1 MPALTSR
8 PILANVSFRNTLT
21 FFVERSFPKIV
32 HFFLRPSETY
42 AMRPAHSAA
51 DRPIVNPIRTAADWN
66 RHRAAC
72 AADPGAFH
80 GEVAKREIHWFHGD
94 LNAWIVFDDAAQA
107 WKGFHA
113 KTGQEVAC
121 TLPSDFAPWRTA
133 LDASDAPFYRW
144 FSGGLTNACFNE
156 VDRHVLAG
164 HGDEPAFFFEGDRW
178 DQSLN
183 DGRGGPVVS
192 YAVSRKKLLL
202 ETVKAAIV
210 LQKLGLRAGDRIA
223 INLPN
228 IMEQIYFTEAAKRLG
243 VIYTPVF
250 GGFSAKTLSDRIH
263 NSGARIVITS
273 DGGYRNA
280 QIVPYKEAYT
290 DKALDDYIAV
300 ETALDLVRETL
311 AKMAADGAFSSPD
324 LVIETVCGVV
334 RDTIGQEIT
343 VERADVMRGVG
354 AALSQLRALSSREKS
369 GIRTAVAK
377 RLVSTPPRVEAV
389 LVVKHTGQDIIWRPN
404 RDRWTYELLA
414 EATAD
419 LLQSAENLGHNL
431 LDESALLALPDADFI
446 KTLYALSRP
455 TPVDAEFPLFF
466 IYTSGSTG
474 KPKGVVHVHG
484 GYVSGVAHTMKSAF
498 NAQPGDVLYVIADPG
513 WITGQS
519 YLISAALTTRTTSV
533 IAEGAPVF
541 PNAGRFTSIIERYK
555 VNIFKAGSTFLKGIM
570 TDRQNQADV
579 EEYDRSSLHV
589 ATFCAEPTS
598 PAVQQFGMDVI
609 CPTYINSYWA
619 TEHGGIVWT
628 HFYGNEDFPLRADA
642 HTYPLPWVLG
652 DVWIAEETDEKG
664 TVTRHRPAE
673 DEEKGEIVI
682 TAPYPYLA
690 RTIWGDV
697 EGFSVATAHGGVA
710 VDAAWKGDLE
720 RYASIYWTRW
730 NGTFAYTQ
738 GDFARKYAD
747 GGFSLHGRSDDVIN
761 VSGHR
766 IGTEEIEGAVL
777 RDKQVNP
784 NSVVGNVI
792 VIGAPHREK
801 GQTPVAFILTPE
813 DRKLTVEDE
822 RRLSE
827 LVRQEK
833 GLTAVPSDYIEVK
846 AFPETRSGKYM
857 RRFLKNMLFDEPLG
871 DVTALK
877 NPESLTEIRAK
888 ISAWREKT
896 RLLEEQRV
904 FETYRYVRVQ
914 YFDAVKA
921 GPNAPAARIAVATVT
936 NPPVNALNERSL
948 DELITVIDHLARRD
962 DVKAVIFTGDG
973 TKSFVAG
980 ADIKQL
986 LDFKTVDEALPLPNN
1001 AHLAF
1006 SKIEHMNK
1014 PVIAAVNGVALGGGN
1029 EFQLACHYTVA
1040 EPTAVFGQP
1049 EIRLNLIPGY
1059 GGTQRLPRLLA
1070 MRRERSP
1077 LKSDSAGQ

>member
-1 MPALTSR
+1 MTFTS
-8 PILANVSFRNTLT
+8 
-21 FFVERSFPKIV
+21 
-32 HFFLRPSETY
+32 
-42 AMRPAHSAA
+42 SAA
-51 DRPIVNPIRTAADWN
+51 GRRIVNPVRTATDWN
-66 RHRAAC
+66 QQREAC
-72 AADPGAFH
+72 RTNPGAFH
-80 GEVAKREIHWFHGD
+80 GDIAKREIHWLHPESG
-94 LNAWIVFDDAAQA
+94 AWITFDGSGWSGFDFATGEAKTIDLPADFNPWTTAFDDS
-107 WKGFHA
+107 
-113 KTGQEVAC
+113 E
-121 TLPSDFAPWRTA
+121 API
-133 LDASDAPFYRW
+133 YRW
-144 FSGGLTNACFNE
+144 FSGGVTNACFNE

-183 DGRGGPVVS
+183 DGRGGPVVW
-192 YAVSRKKLLL
+192 YPVSRKKLMF
-202 ETVKAAIV
+202 ETVKATMA
-210 LQKLGLRAGDRIA
+210 LQKLGLKTGDRIA

-243 VIYTPVF
+243 IIYTPVF

-290 DKALDDYIAV
+290 DKALDDYLAV
-300 ETALDLVRETL
+300 EAALE
-311 AKMAADGAFSSPD
+311 
-324 LVIETVCGVV
+324 IV
-334 RDTIGQEIT
+334 RDTIEMITEKSTFGWSGEDFHHTVIDIICDTVKETIGGDIT

-354 AALSQLRALSSREKS
+354 TAIAQLRPLSSKAKS
-369 GIRTAVAK
+369 TIRTAVAK
-377 RLVSTPPRVEAV
+377 ALVATPPRVDAV
-389 LVVKHTGQDIIWRPN
+389 LVVKHTGQDITWRD
-404 RDRWTYELLA
+404 RDRWAGDFLNEAGNELLA
-414 EATAD
+414 TAKSFGFDVADEA
-419 LLQSAENLGHNL
+419 
-431 LDESALLALPDADFI
+431 ALLALPTADFV
-446 KTLYALSRP
+446 KTLYAHSRP
-455 TPVDAEFPLFF
+455 VPVDAEYPLFF

-484 GYVSGVAHTMKSAF
+484 GYVSGIAHTMKVAF
-498 NAQPGDVLYVIADPG
+498 NAQAGDVMYVIADPG

-519 YLISAALTTRTTSV
+519 YLISASLTTRVTSV

-541 PNAGRFTSIIERYK
+541 PNAGRFASIIERYK
-555 VNIFKAGSTFLKGIM
+555 VNIFKAGSTFLKAIM

-579 EEYDRSSLHV
+579 EEYDRSTLHV
-589 ATFCAEPTS
+589 GTFCAEPTS
-598 PAVQQFGMDVI
+598 PAVQQFAMDLL

-628 HFYGNEDFPLRADA
+628 HFFGNGDFPLHADA

-652 DVWIAEETDEKG
+652 DVWVAEETAENG
-664 TVTRHRPAE
+664 LVTKHRPAE
-673 DEEKGEIVI
+673 EEEKGEIVV

-690 RTIWGDV
+690 RTIWGDLERFQV
-697 EGFSVATAHGGVA
+697 SGVGCQGIE
-710 VDAAWKGDLE
+710 VFAAPKEWKGDDE
-720 RYASIYWTRW
+720 RYAATYWTKW
-730 NGTFAYTQ
+730 GGTFAYTQ
-738 GDFARKYAD
+738 GDFARKYEN

-766 IGTEEIEGAVL
+766 IGTEEIEGALL

-801 GQTPVAFILTPE
+801 GQTPVAFILTPDE
-813 DRKLTVEDE
+813 RKLTVDDE
-822 RRLSE
+822 RRLSD

-857 RRFLKNMLFDEPLG
+857 RRFLKNLLFEESLG
-871 DVTALK
+871 DTSALK
-877 NPESLTEIRAK
+877 NPESLTEIAAK
-888 ISAWREKT
+888 IKTWREKT
-896 RLLEEQRV
+896 KLLEETRV

-914 YFDAVKA
+914 YFDVVKA
-921 GPNAPAARIAVATVT
+921 TETTAAQRIAVATIT
-936 NPPVNALNERSL
+936 NAPVNALNERSL

-962 DVKAVIFTGDG
+962 DVKAVIFTGQG

-980 ADIKQL
+980 ADVKQL
-986 LDFKTVDEALPLPNN
+986 LDFKTVEEALPLPNN

-1006 SKIEHMNK
+1006 SKIEQMNK

-1040 EPTAVFGQP
+1040 EPTAIFGQP

-1059 GGTQRLPRLLA
+1059 GGTQRLPRMLSL
-1070 MRRERSP
+1070 R
-1077 LKSDSAGQ
+1077 KSAANGE